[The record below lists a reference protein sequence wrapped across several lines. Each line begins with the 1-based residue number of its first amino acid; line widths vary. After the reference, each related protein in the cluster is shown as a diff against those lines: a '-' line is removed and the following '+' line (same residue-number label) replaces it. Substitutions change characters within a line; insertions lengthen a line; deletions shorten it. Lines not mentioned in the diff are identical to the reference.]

1 MIVNHNAAKVGIKAM
16 FLKIFNLLFV
26 LVSEIFILA
35 NPMTTP
41 IEVISIPVINDICVG
56 LNKPSIPKI

>member
-1 MIVNHNAAKVGIKAM
+1 MIVNHNAAKAGIKTI
-16 FLKIFNLLFV
+16 FLKISNLLLV

-35 NPMTTP
+35 SPMTTP
-41 IEVISIPVINDICVG
+41 IDVISIPVINDMCVG